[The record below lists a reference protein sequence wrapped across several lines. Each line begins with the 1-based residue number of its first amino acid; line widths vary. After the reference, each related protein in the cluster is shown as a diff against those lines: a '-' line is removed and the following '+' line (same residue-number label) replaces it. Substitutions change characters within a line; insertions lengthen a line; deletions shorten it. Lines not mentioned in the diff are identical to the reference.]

1 MFISVTRDTWMFKLL
16 RRGRANMLAGSLLL
30 VPSPKCLALG
40 QQVLEF
46 SIEQIDLALY
56 VLGGLIALLLVV
68 IIFQKFVLWRN
79 RKKITQQALYL
90 SQQQASFDSFTEG
103 SVQLN
108 QQGEIVFVNRPGCYF
123 LGKKSE
129 DILHKKFSEFFDAK
143 IAQAIEQKLN
153 DKQASKLQIFSRNRH
168 LLLGFTRSIDFPSD
182 IAAVVTLIDVTNF
195 QIKLDQ
201 QAKDI
206 THLET
211 VIDNTHLGQLTLNL
225 DKKVFSSNALF
236 ASMLGLETPPT
247 GELKALQALVDK
259 ADLYEF
265 NQAIERLK
273 KESSIEFNC
282 HFTTEQ
288 GRLFVRLFGLVTKH
302 NDKGEVLALH
312 FMVQNQTAL
321 AKGLQQVQV
330 SEQLTKAM
338 LTSSRH
344 ALYIVDSLA
353 QVVSCNS
360 VFENVFKTSLS
371 KIKSQNIKDLDFFP
385 DNIKQLHNS
394 GQGDFSVS
402 RLGHDKEFEHTTFD
416 KTIRHLRLTLKVYGD
431 DQGNRSGMVGMLED
445 ISEFK
450 QAKLALEK
458 ERKRLADFMHL
469 APVAIATFDANDNIL
484 QANQAM
490 VSRLGNTEKELKKTT
505 FYQLFSDPNHSAK
518 AAKQLHQHAHLHGFQ
533 ALLQGQH
540 GVILPSELTIDL
552 WDKEQQQYLCWI
564 ADISAEQLQRDKFE
578 TLLQHSNEP
587 MAVLSDKGFTR
598 LNNAAC
604 DFFML
609 EDQQELLGFT
619 PYAPG
624 LNKDQEAV
632 AELEKIIGNIK
643 VDGKIQTLLWEHQVN
658 QQILPCQI
666 TFLPMV
672 NGQDSESILCV
683 WKDFRAIKEAERARL
698 EAINLQQAAQREV
711 DEKQKLLENSQD
723 LLANKVKSLADTQT
737 RLQEAQV
744 DLSEKQSE
752 ISDLQQ
758 AHQAVSDNL
767 QRIQH
772 DYKQSREKL
781 LESENMN
788 AELGEQLESSVAKVR
803 GLQEQRNQIA
813 DALQYSERKHAA
825 VQTKLVQSETLTKN
839 MQQEQQNQQQKM
851 ADFVTQIDTLKQSI
865 EHKDKQIVDVSGQ
878 INALQSQLSSSGR
891 TSEKLRELLI
901 NQRKASEE
909 AEEQRRQ
916 LEFTCHTAQS
926 ELSSKARHIEHLQ
939 HEMHKFEEMS
949 DQQKGDMQQQQAQLM
964 KELEAKQL
972 LLNETQQTLNETQ
985 KASAQEKAEKEQQQQ
1000 ILQNL
1005 QDELAQ
1011 MEQVS
1016 LQHQE
1021 QSNQASQSWQQ
1032 EQQQLQVLLAEKQ
1045 QKLLQTE
1052 QVLNEAKQQ
1061 TEAEKAEKNRQQEI
1075 FSQLQAELA
1084 ALKDKESEQQ
1094 QQISQSDLQWREQQA
1109 VLKQEAEAKQLQLQ
1123 ETQRQLD
1130 EKQRLADQEKR
1141 ERIEQQHKLEQLT
1154 IELADVEK
1162 RASKQREMMEGSDE
1176 QRRQFLTDIEQ
1187 QKIQLQN
1194 ALLEAEKQNTEMQ
1207 AKLQGKLVE
1216 LQDAESQVSQTQ
1228 SGEQKLLEE
1237 LNQAR
1242 HQAEELQQRIEQ
1254 QEQQEQALHKQ
1265 LAEQQQ
1271 TLQGREQNIN
1281 DLQSK
1286 QTALTEELQAVQQEY
1301 QHSKQHLDTQ
1311 GVNQSELA
1319 KQLAALE
1326 AELHSSKGQLE
1337 SKEVA
1342 LQNAQKQFE
1351 SSQAKLTEQEQA
1363 LVAAHKDELHQAQE
1377 EDLKNA
1383 SRVIPDFAKLPLPD
1397 NAEVWF
1403 DLLPYLQ
1410 KQTNPGP
1417 LPVALNALMDEL
1429 ENIVKVADD
1438 AMNSDDLTQI
1448 KTTIRQMLALAN
1460 SVNSMALIDQV
1471 TRLDAQCT
1479 QGLIDNISIA
1489 WPSVKRSLM
1498 TTLRVIYSHLHA

>member
-1 MFISVTRDTWMFKLL
+1 MFKLL
-16 RRGRANMLAGSLLL
+16 RSACVRGFSASLLL
-30 VPSPKCLALG
+30 VLSPKSFALGEQVLALSVE
-40 QQVLEF
+40 QV
-46 SIEQIDLALY
+46 DLVLY
-56 VLGGLIALLLVV
+56 GLGGLIALLL
-68 IIFQKFVLWRN
+68 IIILLQKFGSWRN
-79 RKKITQQALYL
+79 RKKISQQALQL
-90 SQQQASFDSFTEG
+90 SQQLAFFDSFTEG
-103 SVQLN
+103 CVQLN
-108 QQGEIVFVNRPGCYF
+108 QQGEIVFVNRSGCYF

-129 DILHKKFSEFFDAK
+129 DILHKPFSGFFATD
-143 IAQAIEQKLN
+143 IAQLIEQKLN
-153 DKQASKLQIFSRNRH
+153 DKQASKLQIFARNRH
-168 LLLGFTRSIDFPSD
+168 LLLSFTTSNDFPAD
-182 IAAVVTLIDVTNF
+182 IAAVITLADITNF
-195 QIKLDQ
+195 QIKLDK
-201 QAKDI
+201 QASDI
-206 THLET
+206 KHLE
-211 VIDNTHLGQLTLNL
+211 VVFDNTQLGQFSLNL
-225 DKKVFSSNALF
+225 DKKTFSSNALF
-236 ASMLGLETPPT
+236 ANMLGLQTPPT
-247 GELKALQALVDK
+247 GELKTLQNLVDK
-259 ADLYEF
+259 ADLFEF
-265 NQAIERLK
+265 NQALERLK
-273 KESSIEFNC
+273 KESSIEVNS

-288 GRLFVRLFGLVTKH
+288 GKLLVRLFGLVTQY
-302 NDKGEVLALH
+302 NDKGEALALH
-312 FMVQNQTAL
+312 FVVQNQSAL
-321 AKGLQQVQV
+321 AKGLQQAQV
-330 SEQLTKAM
+330 SEQLAKAL

-344 ALYIVDSLA
+344 ALYILDNSA

-360 VFENVFKTSLS
+360 AFENLFKTSLS
-371 KIKSQNIKDLDFFP
+371 KIKSQDISNFDFFP
-385 DNIKQLHNS
+385 DNIKQLHHS
-394 GQGDFSVS
+394 SQGDFSVS
-402 RLGHDKEFEHTTFD
+402 RFGQDKEFELTSFD
-416 KTIRHLRLTLKVYGD
+416 KVVRNIRLSLKYYGD
-431 DQGNRSGMVGMLED
+431 EQGNRAGMVGMLED
-445 ISEFK
+445 ISEIK
-450 QAKLALEK
+450 QTKLLVER

-469 APVAIATFDANDNIL
+469 APLAIATFDGNDNIL

-490 VSRLGNTEKELKKTT
+490 TKRLGSSEKELKKTT
-505 FYQLFSDPNHSAK
+505 FYQLFNDPNHSAK
-518 AAKQLHQHAHLHGFQ
+518 AAKNLHQHGHLHGFK

-540 GVILPSELTIDL
+540 GLVLPSELNIDL

-564 ADISAEQLQRDKFE
+564 ADISAEQWQRDRFE

-587 MAVLSDKGFTR
+587 MAVLTEKGFSS
-598 LNNAAC
+598 LNTAAC

-643 VDGKIQTLLWEHQVN
+643 VDGKIQSLLWEHQVN
-658 QQILPCQI
+658 AQILPCQI
-666 TFLPMV
+666 TFLPLA
-672 NGQDSESILCV
+672 NGQDGDTILCV

-698 EAINLQQAAQREV
+698 EAINLQQAAQRQVE
-711 DEKQKLLENSQD
+711 EKQKLLESSQD

-737 RLQEAQV
+737 QLQAAQE

-758 AHQAVSDNL
+758 AHQDVSDNL
-767 QRIQH
+767 QRLQH
-772 DYKQSREKL
+772 DYKHSREKL
-781 LESENMN
+781 LESENLN

-825 VQTKLVQSETLTKN
+825 VQTKLVQSEKLTQNLQK
-839 MQQEQQNQQQKM
+839 EQQNQQQKM
-851 ADFVTQIDTLKQSI
+851 SDFVTQIESLKQSI
-865 EHKDKQIVDVSGQ
+865 EDKDQQIVDVSTQ

-891 TSEKLRELLI
+891 TTEKLRELLI

-972 LLNETQQTLNETQ
+972 LLNETQQTLDETQ

-1000 ILQNL
+1000 VLQKL
-1005 QDELAQ
+1005 QEELAQ

-1016 LQHQE
+1016 LQHQQ

-1032 EQQQLQVLLAEKQ
+1032 QQEQLQAELIEKQ

-1061 TEAEKAEKNRQQEI
+1061 TEAEKAEKARQQEI
-1075 FSQLQAELA
+1075 FSQLQAELS
-1084 ALKDKESEQQ
+1084 ALKDKEAEQQ
-1094 QQISQSDLQWREQQA
+1094 QQISQSDQQWREQQTA
-1109 VLKQEAEAKQLQLQ
+1109 LKQEAEAKQQQLQ

-1130 EKQRLADQEKR
+1130 EKQRLADKEKR

-1176 QRRQFLTDIEQ
+1176 QRRQFLADIEQ
-1187 QKIQLQN
+1187 QKTQLQN
-1194 ALLEAEKQNTEMQ
+1194 ALLEAEKQNAEMKS
-1207 AKLQGKLVE
+1207 KLQGNLVE
-1216 LQDAESQVSQTQ
+1216 LQKAESQVSQTQ
-1228 SGEQKLLEE
+1228 SGEQKLLDE

-1242 HQAEELQQRIEQ
+1242 RQAEELQQRIEQ
-1254 QEQQEQALHKQ
+1254 QEQQEKALHQQ
-1265 LAEQQQ
+1265 LAQQQQ

-1286 QTALTEELQAVQQEY
+1286 QAALTEELQAVQQEY
-1301 QHSKQHLDTQ
+1301 QSSKQNLDAQDT
-1311 GVNQSELA
+1311 NQSELA

-1326 AELHSSKGQLE
+1326 AELNNSKDQLE
-1337 SKEVA
+1337 SKEAA
-1342 LQNAQKQFE
+1342 LQHAQKQVE
-1351 SSQAKLTEQEQA
+1351 SSQAKLTEQEKA
-1363 LVAAHKDELHQAQE
+1363 LVAAHKEELQQAQT
-1377 EDLKNA
+1377 EDLKND
-1383 SRVIPDFAKLPLPD
+1383 SRVIPPFANLPLPA
-1397 NAEVWF
+1397 NAEAWF

-1410 KQTNPGP
+1410 KQSNPGP

-1429 ENIVKVADD
+1429 EKIVTVTDEG
-1438 AMNSDDLTQI
+1438 MEEEDLTKI
-1448 KTTIRQMLALAN
+1448 KSSVRQMLALAN
-1460 SVNSMALIDQV
+1460 RVNSVALIDQV
-1471 TRLDAQCT
+1471 TRLDAHCS

-1489 WPSVKRSLM
+1489 WPSVKKSLL
-1498 TTLRVIYSHLHA
+1498 TSLRVIYSHLHA